1 MLCQYLVGRVRDE
14 LCDGERDVDADDDRR
29 VNRRD
34 RLRQR
39 REVLFVDLAT
49 VEDVPEVFEAVEEG

>member
-1 MLCQYLVGRVRDE
+1 MGRVSDE